1 MMKWSSAV
9 SEQNTLD
16 AAIDECLERV
26 ESEIDDQNPDLIV
39 TFVSS
44 HHESTFDDVIPKLRE
59 RLGPGMV
66 VGCSAG
72 GVIGSGKEVEHRPG
86 FALSAAVL
94 PGVDLVPFHVA
105 DESGLPD
112 GDAPPTEWESR
123 VGTSALNDPLFVLL
137 ADPFSVRGDRLL
149 TGLDYAFPDSPK
161 VGGLASGGQVPFG
174 NALFLGDEVH
184 RSGLVGLAM
193 HGDIGVDTIVAQGCR
208 PIGRPMRVTGCNGSI
223 LTELDSRTPIDLLKE
238 TFSELDERDRSLAQH
253 SLFVGVVMDSF
264 NDNPQHGDFLVRN
277 LVVDSRTGALAVSE
291 NLEEGQLLQFH
302 LRDADT
308 SSQDLDAMLTRYA
321 GAGPVHDEAGALLF
335 SCLGRGS
342 YLYGRAD
349 HDTDMFRE
357 RVGAMP
363 LGGFFCNGEIGQVGG
378 STYLHSY
385 TSSFGIFHPK
395 RLV

>member
-1 MMKWSSAV
+1 MKWSSAV
-9 SEQNTLD
+9 SAQNALD
-16 AAIDECLERV
+16 AAIGECLERV
-26 ESEIDDQNPDLIV
+26 EGELEGQNPDLIV

-44 HHESTFDDVIPKLRE
+44 HHESAFDDVIPRLRE

-94 PGVDLVPFHVA
+94 PGVVLVPFHVA
-105 DESGLPD
+105 DELGLPD
-112 GDAPPTEWESR
+112 GDAPPAEWETR

-161 VGGLASGGQVPFG
+161 VGGLASGGRIPFG

-193 HGDIGVDTIVAQGCR
+193 HGDIGVDTIVSQGCR

-223 LTELDSRTPIDLLKE
+223 LTELDSRAPMDLLKE
-238 TFSELDERDRSLAQH
+238 TIADLDERDRSLAQH

-264 NDNPQHGDFLVRN
+264 NDNPQLGDFLVRN

-291 NLEEGQLLQFH
+291 KLEEGQLLQFH

-321 GAGPVHDEAGALLF
+321 GSDPANDESGALLF

-363 LGGFFCNGEIGQVGG
+363 LGGFFCNGEIGQVAG

-395 RLV
+395 RPA